1 MVTRNI
7 YSPRHGLLSP
17 LNPDKLRLSGFVEAV
32 GFDVSKEKD
41 KGKFLV
47 EKLEGLLEE
56 NSLVIDT
63 QIDVHSCLR
72 PVSGDDV
79 PIIGQT
85 MIRNLFA
92 NTGHGSKGW
101 TYSWGSAALLAQI
114 ICQEKIENIDRG
126 RFDPR
131 RFHPLRKMVGI

>member
-1 MVTRNI
+1 
-7 YSPRHGLLSP
+7 
-17 LNPDKLRLSGFVEAV
+17 LSGFVEAV

-85 MIRNLFA
+85 MVIMLSPARKKNVF
-92 NTGHGSKGW
+92 
-101 TYSWGSAALLAQI
+101 I
-114 ICQEKIENIDRG
+114 INDVTS
-126 RFDPR
+126 D
-131 RFHPLRKMVGI
+131 